1 MHTTIK
7 LSKTLDAWETAGFND
22 VAKAE
27 IEQLDATVLPLQ
39 QALLQGNYTN
49 DNNFS
54 VMILSSIDEPS
65 VIRVKTGIFYKGMI
79 TGCSCADDPTPIDEH
94 PEYCELLFD
103 INKETAETAVTLL
116 PQ

>member
-39 QALLQGNYTN
+39 QALSQGNYTN

-54 VMILSSIDEPS
+54 VMILSSIDEPGI
-65 VIRVKTGIFYKGMI
+65 IRVKTGIFYKGMI

-94 PEYCELLFD
+94 TEYCEVQFD
-103 INKETAETAVTLL
+103 ISKKNAEATVTLL
-116 PQ
+116 SE